1 MTGVQTCALTSWV
14 IPSAALFY
22 WNVKK
27 SDCRRRARGPP
38 RVAPGANREPSMAE
52 YILRRLFATIPVLA
66 VVAVV
71 VFSILHLTPGDPA
84 ATIAG
89 DQGTEEQI
97 QQIRQKLGFDRPIYE
112 QFYVWLADVAQGN
125 LGVSIFSN
133 KPVTELLMQRIEPT
147 EIGRAS
153 CRESVCQSV

>member
-1 MTGVQTCALTSWV
+1 
-14 IPSAALFY
+14 
-22 WNVKK
+22 
-27 SDCRRRARGPP
+27 
-38 RVAPGANREPSMAE
+38 MAE

-97 QQIRQKLGFDRPIYE
+97 QQIRQKLGFDRPISE
-112 QFYVWLADVAQGN
+112 QFYVCLADFAQGN
-125 LGVSIFSN
+125 PGVSIFSTN
-133 KPVTELLMQRIEPT
+133 PPT
-147 EIGRAS
+147 ALAS
-153 CRESVCQSV
+153 PSNQPPDAP